1 MVCATLT
8 SLGLRLLRSRT
19 ATRRGSRR
27 WRPQGWPAAG
37 LALAITLV
45 VALQISLFGIAPALA
60 LLSIPLALLLAMVA
74 ARVVGATGIPPI
86 GAIGQLSQLGFG
98 VFAPGQVPVNL
109 MSANTAGG
117 AAGQCT
123 DLLNDFKVGHAIGAT
138 PARQAVAQCVGILL
152 GSVVGV
158 LAYQLLIPDP
168 QAMLIT
174 PSGRR
179 RRWRPGKRWPK
190 R

>member
-117 AAGQCT
+117 AAA
-123 DLLNDFKVGHAIGAT
+123 VHR
-138 PARQAVAQCVGILL
+138 PAQ
-152 GSVVGV
+152 
-158 LAYQLLIPDP
+158 
-168 QAMLIT
+168 
-174 PSGRR
+174 
-179 RRWRPGKRWPK
+179 
-190 R
+190 